1 MCCNTRTAKECKREQ
16 RKRTYAK
23 CVVFIRKRSLR
34 KLRLSNSWG
43 VNLVVKDMNKVLEC
57 VRVKSLRKLKHVT
70 RTSTLMVYKK
80 VDVRVGNTKKKRELF
95 LKRKIEKCVSI
106 LRRDLS
112 RIWFVQETMEKWQ
125 CWDKHELKRKC
136 KAKGRSFD
144 SAWNWNVKRR

>member
-1 MCCNTRTAKECKREQ
+1 M
-16 RKRTYAK
+16 
-23 CVVFIRKRSLR
+23 
-34 KLRLSNSWG
+34 
-43 VNLVVKDMNKVLEC
+43 VKDMNKVLEC

-112 RIWFVQETMEKWQ
+112 RI
-125 CWDKHELKRKC
+125 
-136 KAKGRSFD
+136 
-144 SAWNWNVKRR
+144 